1 MRINCDLGECLSPNP
16 DPQIMPLIQ
25 MANIACGGHAGDA
38 TSMAQS
44 IQLAKQHGV
53 SIGAHPSYFDR
64 PNFGR
69 VSLQLSPADLFASL
83 RQQITAFYTL
93 CQTHEVQLDY
103 IKPHGA
109 LYHDMMRQPEVLDTI
124 CEVISSINPNLT
136 LIVQAGLNT
145 PQMQQQSERTKIAFM
160 YEAFADRAYRDNAM
174 VPRSQAGAMLP
185 TPEAI
190 LQQVTVF
197 ETQPPFEIGTL
208 CFHSDHLPSVL
219 ALQQLKH

>member
-69 VSLQLSPADLFASL
+69 VSLQLSPADLF
-83 RQQITAFYTL
+83 
-93 CQTHEVQLDY
+93 V
-103 IKPHGA
+103 
-109 LYHDMMRQPEVLDTI
+109 YHDMMRQPEVLDTI